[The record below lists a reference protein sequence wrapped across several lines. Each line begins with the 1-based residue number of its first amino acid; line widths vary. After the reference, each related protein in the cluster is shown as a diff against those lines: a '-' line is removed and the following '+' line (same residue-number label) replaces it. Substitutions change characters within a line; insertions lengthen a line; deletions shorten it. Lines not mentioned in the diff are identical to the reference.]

1 MESDEDEDPEL
12 GRPLVRNPVL
22 FDAGTGQRPQPERGP
37 MSAMPRAAEAAR
49 NRDEEDVWAELG

>member
-1 MESDEDEDPEL
+1 MESDEEDDGEL

-22 FDAGTGQRPQPERGP
+22 FDASAAQRPAERAP
-37 MSAMPRAAEAAR
+37 MSAMPRAAEAVQ